1 MKNKANYIILA
12 VAAVIFLFMVFS
24 FGIDKIAQNLL
35 RIGWYF
41 IPITGVWFFVY
52 LCNAVAWR
60 FIIDRPDIPFKQ
72 IFSVTISGY
81 AINYITPLFHL
92 GGEPYRVYALKD
104 TLGLNRAVSVTISYV
119 MLHFLS
125 SFLIWI
131 AGVVVALLFIPLPD
145 VLFVILLISLF
156 VFGFVVWLFI
166 KGYKNGVTKSF
177 ASFFVKLPLLK
188 KFSSKVGEK
197 EAILREID
205 DNTKELYQNRKKD
218 FIAANFFEVL
228 SRVVATLEYFFIM
241 KAIGLDPTLLEAF
254 IINAGLG
261 LIANMFFVVPFELGV
276 KEGGLYTIMGFL
288 KYTPSIGIFVGI
300 VNRIRELFWIMIGL
314 ALIYYTGRKN
324 DRKELKSILY
334 DESNIV

>member
-12 VAAVIFLFMVFS
+12 VAAVVFLFMAYT

-52 LCNAVAWR
+52 LFNAVAWR
-60 FIIDRPDIPFKQ
+60 FIINRPDIPFKQ
-72 IFSVTISGY
+72 VFGVTISGY

-131 AGVVVALLFIPLPD
+131 AGVAVLLLFIPLPA
-145 VLFVILLISLF
+145 VLFIILFISLF

-177 ASFFVKLPLLK
+177 ASFFVKMPLLK

-228 SRVVATLEYFFIM
+228 SRVVATLEYFFIL
-241 KAIGLDPTLLEAF
+241 KAIGLNPTLLEAF

-300 VNRIRELFWIMIGL
+300 VNRIRELFWIMIGIV
-314 ALIYYTGRKN
+314 LIYYTGRKN
-324 DRKELKSILY
+324 NRKELKRILY
-334 DESNIV
+334 DESNII

>member
-1 MKNKANYIILA
+1 MKNKVNYIILA
-12 VAAVIFLFMVFS
+12 VAAVIFTYMIYS
-24 FGIDKIAQNLL
+24 FGLDNILNYLQ

-41 IPITGVWFFVY
+41 IPITGVWLFVY

-60 FIIDRPDIPFKQ
+60 YIINRPDVPFLQ
-72 IFSVTISGY
+72 ILNVTISGY

-104 TLGLNRAVSVTISYV
+104 TLGTNRAVAVTISYV

-131 AGVVVALLFIPLPD
+131 IAVVVMLLFMPLSP
-145 VLFVILLISLF
+145 VLLILLIISLF
-156 VFGFVVWLFI
+156 VFSFVVRAFL
-166 KGYKNGVTKSF
+166 KGYENGITKAF
-177 ASFFVKLPLLK
+177 ASFFVRLPLLNK
-188 KFSSKVGEK
+188 YSDQVGKK
-197 EAILREID
+197 EAILHEID
-205 DNTKELYQNRKKD
+205 ENTNELYRNRKKD
-218 FIAANFFEVL
+218 FLAANFFEVL
-228 SRVVATLEYFFIM
+228 SRVIATLEYFIIL
-241 KAIGLDPTLLEAF
+241 KAMGFHPTILESF

-276 KEGGLYTIMGFL
+276 KEGGLYTILGFL

-300 VNRIRELFWIMIGL
+300 VNRLRELFWIMIGL
-314 ALIYYTGRKN
+314 VLIFFSGQRQNHK
-324 DRKELKSILY
+324 KLKSILY

>member
-1 MKNKANYIILA
+1 MKNKVNYIILA

-35 RIGWYF
+35 RVGWYF
-41 IPITGVWFFVY
+41 IPITAVWFFVY

-60 FIIDRPDIPFKQ
+60 FIINRPDIPFKQ

-104 TLGLNRAVSVTISYV
+104 ALGLNRAVSVTISYV

-131 AGVVVALLFIPLPD
+131 AGVVVALLFIPLPA

-205 DNTKELYQNRKKD
+205 DNTKELYQSRKKD

-228 SRVVATLEYFFIM
+228 SRIVATLEYFFIL
-241 KAIGLDPTLLEAF
+241 KAIGLNPTMLEAF

-288 KYTPSIGIFVGI
+288 KFTPSIGIFVGI

-314 ALIYYTGRKN
+314 VLVYYTGQKKN
-324 DRKELKSILY
+324 RKELKSILY